1 MADNPNIDDLRAP
14 LLAALGA
21 ADLALATV
29 NELIADL
36 RDRAGETRTDT
47 RSRVEESR
55 ARLTKLQEDLPEQL
69 RELRERFTSD
79 ELRKA
84 AEGYLEAAT
93 SRYNELVERGEAALD
108 RLRSQS
114 TFEDASARAQ
124 ASVDQAVELTQEALG
139 TVSSRTRAVG
149 ERAAKLVG
157 IDLPKKAPAKK
168 AAAKK
173 AAREEGCRQE
183 GSGQEGRRPRR
194 SPRSSSPTRLR
205 VARVLPGQLGVD
217 VLGTPPYA
225 YYVPPLVDTVLSV
238 LMIAVLVTTVYAFV
252 HAAMQRP
259 DAYTAAEK
267 LTKPVWLIILGVA
280 AALSF
285 IGVFGMAIAACAAG
299 VYLVDVRPKLLDI
312 QGKSR

>member
-29 NELIADL
+29 NDLITDL
-36 RDRAGETRTDT
+36 RERAGETRTDT

-84 AEGYLEAAT
+84 AEGYVEAAT
-93 SRYNELVERGEAALD
+93 NRYNELVERGESALE
-108 RLRSQS
+108 RIRSQS
-114 TFEDASARAQ
+114 PFEDASARAQ

-168 AAAKK
+168 APAKKAAPAKKVAAKK
-173 AAREEGCRQE
+173 APA
-183 GSGQEGRRPRR
+183 
-194 SPRSSSPTRLR
+194 
-205 VARVLPGQLGVD
+205 
-217 VLGTPPYA
+217 
-225 YYVPPLVDTVLSV
+225 
-238 LMIAVLVTTVYAFV
+238 
-252 HAAMQRP
+252 
-259 DAYTAAEK
+259 K
-267 LTKPVWLIILGVA
+267 KA
-280 AALSF
+280 AAKK
-285 IGVFGMAIAACAAG
+285 VTQ
-299 VYLVDVRPKLLDI
+299 K
-312 QGKSR
+312 